1 MNLIKNQIILAS
13 SSPRRKFFF
22 EKMQLNFIVKVIPVK
37 EKYPP
42 GLNGIETARHIAHK
56 KSEAFFEK
64 IKKNQLVITADT
76 IVWHKNKPLGKPSNS
91 IEAKIMLKKLSNSS
105 HEVITAV
112 CFLTKEKIEIIHEV
126 STVTFGQV
134 SENEINDYVKTGSPF
149 DKAGS
154 YGIQDPFGIRNIV
167 SINGSYTNIIG
178 LPAAQ
183 VLKKIKEIIIEN

>member
-1 MNLIKNQIILAS
+1 MNLKKNQIILAS
-13 SSPRRKFFF
+13 GSPRRKFFF

-76 IVWHKNKPLGKPSNS
+76 IVWHKNKTLGKPSNS

-178 LPAAQ
+178 LPVAQ

>member
-1 MNLIKNQIILAS
+1 MNLKKNQIILAS
-13 SSPRRKFFF
+13 GSPRRKFFF

-76 IVWHKNKPLGKPSNS
+76 LVWHKNKPLGKPSNS
-91 IEAKIMLKKLSNSS
+91 KEAKIMLKKLSNSS

-134 SENEINDYVKTGSPF
+134 SENEINDYIKTGSPF

-178 LPAAQ
+178 LPVAQ
-183 VLKKIKEIIIEN
+183 VFKKIKEIIIEN

>member
-1 MNLIKNQIILAS
+1 MNSKKNQIILAS
-13 SSPRRKFFF
+13 GSPRRKFFF

-134 SENEINDYVKTGSPF
+134 SENEINDYIKTGSPF

-178 LPAAQ
+178 LPVAQ

>member
-1 MNLIKNQIILAS
+1 MNSKKNQIILAS
-13 SSPRRKFFF
+13 GSPRRKFFF

-64 IKKNQLVITADT
+64 IKRNQLVITADT
-76 IVWHKNKPLGKPSNS
+76 IVWHKNKTLGKPSNS

-126 STVTFGQV
+126 STVTFGEV
-134 SENEINDYVKTGSPF
+134 SEDEINEYIKSGSPF

-154 YGIQDPFGIRNIV
+154 YGIQDSYGIRNIT

-178 LPAAQ
+178 LPVAQ
-183 VLKKIKEIIIEN
+183 VYKKIKEIII

>member
-1 MNLIKNQIILAS
+1 MNLKKNQIILAS
-13 SSPRRKFFF
+13 GSPRRKFFF

-134 SENEINDYVKTGSPF
+134 SENEINDYIKTGSPF

-178 LPAAQ
+178 LPVAQ
-183 VLKKIKEIIIEN
+183 VFKKNKRNYN

>member
-1 MNLIKNQIILAS
+1 MNSKKNQIILAS
-13 SSPRRKFFF
+13 GSPRRKFFF

-91 IEAKIMLKKLSNSS
+91 IEAKIMLKKLSNS
-105 HEVITAV
+105 
-112 CFLTKEKIEIIHEV
+112 
-126 STVTFGQV
+126 
-134 SENEINDYVKTGSPF
+134 
-149 DKAGS
+149 
-154 YGIQDPFGIRNIV
+154 
-167 SINGSYTNIIG
+167 
-178 LPAAQ
+178 
-183 VLKKIKEIIIEN
+183 

>member
-42 GLNGIETARHIAHK
+42 GLNGIETARNIAHK

-126 STVTFGQV
+126 STVTFGQI
-134 SENEINDYVKTGSPF
+134 SENEINDYIETGSPF

-178 LPAAQ
+178 LPVAQ
-183 VLKKIKEIIIEN
+183 VLKKINEIIIEN

>member
-42 GLNGIETARHIAHK
+42 GLNGIETARYIAHK

-76 IVWHKNKPLGKPSNS
+76 IVWYKNKPLGKPSNS

-134 SENEINDYVKTGSPF
+134 SENEINDYIKTGSPF

-178 LPAAQ
+178 LPVAQ
-183 VLKKIKEIIIEN
+183 VFKKIKEIIIEN

>member
-42 GLNGIETARHIAHK
+42 GLNGIESARHIAHK

-134 SENEINDYVKTGSPF
+134 SENEINDYIETGSPF

-178 LPAAQ
+178 LPVAQ

>member
-13 SSPRRKFFF
+13 NSPRRKFFF
-22 EKMQLNFIVKVIPVK
+22 EKMQLDFIVKVIPVK

-76 IVWHKNKPLGKPSNS
+76 IVWYKNKPLGKPSNS

-112 CFLTKEKIEIIHEV
+112 SFLTKEKIEIIHEV

-134 SENEINDYVKTGSPF
+134 SENEINDYIETGSPF

-178 LPAAQ
+178 LPVAQ

>member
-1 MNLIKNQIILAS
+1 MNSKKNQIILAS
-13 SSPRRKFFF
+13 GSPRRKFFF

-178 LPAAQ
+178 LPVAQ

>member
-1 MNLIKNQIILAS
+1 MNLKKNQIILAS
-13 SSPRRKFFF
+13 GSPRRKFFF

-76 IVWHKNKPLGKPSNS
+76 IVWHKNKSLGKPSNS
-91 IEAKIMLKKLSNSS
+91 KEAKKMLKKLSNSS

-134 SENEINDYVKTGSPF
+134 SENEINDYIKTGSPF
-149 DKAGS
+149 VKAGS

-178 LPAAQ
+178 LPVAQ
-183 VLKKIKEIIIEN
+183 VFKKIKEIIIEN

>member
-1 MNLIKNQIILAS
+1 MNSKKNQIILAS
-13 SSPRRKFFF
+13 GSPRRKFFF

-134 SENEINDYVKTGSPF
+134 SENEINDYIKTGSPF

-154 YGIQDPFGIRNIV
+154 YGIQDSFGIRNIV
-167 SINGSYTNIIG
+167 SINGSYTNIVG
-178 LPAAQ
+178 LPVAQ
-183 VLKKIKEIIIEN
+183 VFKKIKEIIIEN

>member
-1 MNLIKNQIILAS
+1 MNSKKNQIILAS
-13 SSPRRKFFF
+13 GSPRRKFFF

-76 IVWHKNKPLGKPSNS
+76 IVWHKNKSLGKPSNS
-91 IEAKIMLKKLSNSS
+91 LEAKIMLKKLSNSS

-134 SENEINDYVKTGSPF
+134 SENEINDYIKTGSPF

-178 LPAAQ
+178 LPVAQ

>member
-1 MNLIKNQIILAS
+1 MNLKKNQIILAS
-13 SSPRRKFFF
+13 GSPRRKFFF
-22 EKMQLNFIVKVIPVK
+22 EKMQLNFIVNVIPYD
-37 EKYPP
+37 EKFPP

-134 SENEINDYVKTGSPF
+134 SENEINDYIETGSPF

-178 LPAAQ
+178 LPVAQ